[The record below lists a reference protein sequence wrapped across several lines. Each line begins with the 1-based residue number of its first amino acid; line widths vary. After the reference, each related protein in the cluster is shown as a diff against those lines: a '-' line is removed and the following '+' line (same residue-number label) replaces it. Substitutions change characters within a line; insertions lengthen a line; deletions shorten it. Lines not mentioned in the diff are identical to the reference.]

1 MSDIKIEGLD
11 KLIKQLKEI
20 REDSD
25 SVVEKGL
32 LRGAERVCADAK
44 LRCPVSSGALRNSI
58 HTEKV
63 APLTVSVG
71 TNLEYAVPV
80 EYGTGTKGDPAVP
93 HTQKEFWRWQDED
106 GNWHT
111 SHGQAAQPF
120 LRPAAAAQKENVI
133 KDVNDE
139 IRAALS
145 PRSEIFRG
153 SP

>member
-1 MSDIKIEGLD
+1 MSGIKVEGLE
-11 KLIKQLKEI
+11 KLIKRLGEVC
-20 REDSD
+20 EDSD
-25 SVVEKGL
+25 AIVEKGL

-80 EYGTGTKGDPAVP
+80 EYGTGTKGDPAVS
-93 HTQKEFWRWQDED
+93 HTSKESWRWQDEE

-111 SHGQAAQPF
+111 SHGQPPQPF
-120 LRPAAAAQKENVI
+120 LRPAAAAQKNNVV
-133 KDVNDE
+133 KEVNDAVRSA
-139 IRAALS
+139 ING
-145 PRSEIFRG
+145 RSE
-153 SP
+153 